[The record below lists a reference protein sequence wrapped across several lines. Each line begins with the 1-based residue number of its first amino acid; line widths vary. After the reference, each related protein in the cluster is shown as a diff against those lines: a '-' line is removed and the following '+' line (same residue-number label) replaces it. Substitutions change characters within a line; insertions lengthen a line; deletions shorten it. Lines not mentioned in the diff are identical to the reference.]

1 MASKKVLSIAM
12 DGDFQDKL
20 KNLADAKKTSVSM
33 LIRETLEKYLFAEKG
48 TVKLVINIP
57 KDVTSDEAQLANW
70 LSLKCNAIVNH
81 FKS

>member
-1 MASKKVLSIAM
+1 M

-33 LIRETLEKYLFAEKG
+33 LIRETLEKYLFAEQG
-48 TVKLVINIP
+48 TVKLVINVP
-57 KDVTSDEAQLANW
+57 KDVTCDEKQLANW
-70 LSLKCNAIVNH
+70 LSLKCSAVVNH